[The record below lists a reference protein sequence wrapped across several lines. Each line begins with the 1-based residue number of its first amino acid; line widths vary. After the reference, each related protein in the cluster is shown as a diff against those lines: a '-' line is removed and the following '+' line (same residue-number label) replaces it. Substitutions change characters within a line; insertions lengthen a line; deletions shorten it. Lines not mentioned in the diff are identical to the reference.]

1 MILVGLLTGCA
12 AVPAPAT
19 VDHVD
24 LDKYSGKWY
33 EIARI
38 PHLYEYNAV
47 AATQWYLPDKD
58 GRMLVI
64 HRCHQDT
71 TFGFMRE
78 DVGFGTVVDK
88 KSNAKMSVD
97 MGLAGGDLWVLD
109 LDKDYQYAMVGT
121 PDRRS
126 LWIYSRRPTLAP
138 EVDERLFR
146 LADDLWDTTPA
157 RFAGLRSRW
166 GSETPFQ
173 QSDVKQERANHSV
186 CPLSLSCSNRGLRL
200 HAEKPMLRS
209 TSA

>member
-1 MILVGLLTGCA
+1 MTFGTHSAFKKEPAMAMAGRVGVWCVLILVGLLTGCA

-38 PHLYEYNAV
+38 PHLYEYNGV
-47 AATQWYLPDKD
+47 ASTQWYLPDKD

-97 MGLAGGDLWVLD
+97 MGLAGGDFWVLD

-126 LWIYSRRPTLAP
+126 LWIYSRRPTLPP
-138 EVDERLFR
+138 EVDERLFH
-146 LADDLWDTTPA
+146 LADDLGYDTSKIRRTP
-157 RFAGLRSRW
+157 
-166 GSETPFQ
+166 Q
-173 QSDVKQERANHSV
+173 
-186 CPLSLSCSNRGLRL
+186 
-200 HAEKPMLRS
+200 PMGF
-209 TSA
+209 

>member
-1 MILVGLLTGCA
+1 MAMAGRVGVWCVLMLVGLLTGCA
-12 AVPAPAT
+12 SVPAPGT

-38 PHLYEYNAV
+38 PHLYQYNCV
-47 AATQWYLPDKD
+47 AGTQWYLPDKD

-78 DVGFGTVVDK
+78 DVGFANVTDK
-88 KSNAKMSVD
+88 KSNAKMSVN
-97 MGLAGGDLWVLD
+97 MGLAGGDFWVLD

-121 PDRRS
+121 PDRQS

-138 EVDERLFR
+138 DVDERLLH
-146 LADDLWDTTPA
+146 LADDLGYDTSKIRRTP
-157 RFAGLRSRW
+157 
-166 GSETPFQ
+166 Q
-173 QSDVKQERANHSV
+173 
-186 CPLSLSCSNRGLRL
+186 
-200 HAEKPMLRS
+200 PMGF
-209 TSA
+209 